1 MKFHNVNIII
11 EQEDDP
17 TEGYFAYS
25 PQIPGCYS
33 NGATIEETR
42 NNIREAIEL
51 HLSALGE
58 DHKEPLRF
66 PSAKSIYKEEL
77 VIGLP

>member
-11 EQEDDP
+11 EQEDDLA
-17 TEGYFAYS
+17 EGYFAYS

-33 NGATIEETR
+33 NGTTIEETR
-42 NNIREAIEL
+42 SNIRKAIEL
-51 HLSALGE
+51 HLAALGE
-58 DHKEPLRF
+58 NHKELMQF
-66 PSAKSIYKEEL
+66 PSARSIYKEEL

>member
-1 MKFHNVNIII
+1 MQFHSVNIII

-17 TEGYFAYS
+17 EEGYFSYS

-42 NNIREAIEL
+42 KNMREAIES
-51 HLSALGE
+51 HLAAL
-58 DHKEPLRF
+58 KEERKDPFAF
-66 PSAKSIYKEEL
+66 PAARSVYKEEL